1 MCDSIIGT
9 DANFWSTL
17 KLLFEGSLLAESPFI
32 ACVEGSNHGTVGLL
46 FVYGFM
52 LVSVVLLLN
61 MIIAMMGKTFDRHWE
76 TAQEQAAG
84 QFASIVQDWEA
95 QKDMPAPFNIL
106 ALPYL
111 ILKAFAS
118 PFIACCER
126 PSSTARVYTS
136 LDESK
141 GDLASDEDKVLRII
155 TLKDAPGGLADLEEL
170 KDMIADNLNEKYG
183 QFEDTGTLI
192 DNAVKTLN
200 DKMEEMEHMLMDI
213 KMSTAAAAARAPG
226 PK

>member
-1 MCDSIIGT
+1 MFALS
-9 DANFWSTL
+9 AML
-17 KLLFEGSLLAESPFI
+17 LLAENMLQGE
-32 ACVEGSNHGTVGLL
+32 AGEAMHCVRQTSHDLIGATIIYL
-46 FVYGFM
+46 Y
-52 LVSVVLLLN
+52 LVFSVLLLLN

-183 QFEDTGTLI
+183 QF
-192 DNAVKTLN
+192 
-200 DKMEEMEHMLMDI
+200 
-213 KMSTAAAAARAPG
+213 
-226 PK
+226 